1 MTLQTLSLAQLQA
14 SAENPRKTF
23 NDESI
28 AGLAQSIKTD
38 GLLQNLVVFKPKGK
52 AKKFQIISGE
62 RRFRALQMLQKTG
75 DLGDDYQ
82 IPVEIREDLTEEEI
96 LRIATVENVQR
107 ENLPPLEEAA
117 ALAALVQ
124 NGEKID
130 DIVAQTG
137 LAISTIRRRLVL
149 IGLCQS
155 VKDALSEGKITLS
168 QAEALS
174 LGSHDE
180 QTDLVEDVIS
190 GHYTTA
196 EDIKDRL
203 IGELPTLAQA
213 IFAQDRY
220 TGSFTKDL
228 LAEEDATYF
237 NDVEQFYEL
246 QKQAAIALVERYKT
260 SHEWAEFDEGYSF
273 QSWEYG
279 KAAEGEKG
287 GVVVFFKNAGS
298 VEIHEGLTKTR
309 ADRATTQSLKTKPR
323 DTYPAPLRRYMGM
336 HKSLAVQAALLANPR
351 KAKELA
357 VCNKLT
363 GFKSHECLGYFEKEG
378 TNPPALASIN
388 EEARNLLGLLD
399 EAGEET
405 TWRDL
410 GSLFRTSQVTAYDAI
425 QNLDDAHL
433 ERILTVLEAWEFGQ
447 QNVDRLDT
455 YEASLFNRIAKDL
468 AVDMRDYWTADE
480 GFLKRRNKVQLQQIM
495 NESGASETLASAA
508 EYKKGDLV
516 GRLTKYFAKAK
527 KAKKPTDAEVKAR
540 NWLPEAMQF
549 PAIDPDGKGIQE
561 PEESYEDEDY
571 SVEDVG

>member
-213 IFAQDRY
+213 IFAQDLY

-260 SHEWAEFDEGYSF
+260 SYEWAEFDEGYSF

>member
-1 MTLQTLSLAQLQA
+1 VNRQHWRRLFS
-14 SAENPRKTF
+14 RKT
-23 NDESI
+23 
-28 AGLAQSIKTD
+28 LY
-38 GLLQNLVVFKPKGK
+38 
-52 AKKFQIISGE
+52 
-62 RRFRALQMLQKTG
+62 R
-75 DLGDDYQ
+75 
-82 IPVEIREDLTEEEI
+82 
-96 LRIATVENVQR
+96 
-107 ENLPPLEEAA
+107 
-117 ALAALVQ
+117 
-124 NGEKID
+124 
-130 DIVAQTG
+130 
-137 LAISTIRRRLVL
+137 
-149 IGLCQS
+149 
-155 VKDALSEGKITLS
+155 
-168 QAEALS
+168 
-174 LGSHDE
+174 
-180 QTDLVEDVIS
+180 
-190 GHYTTA
+190 
-196 EDIKDRL
+196 
-203 IGELPTLAQA
+203 
-213 IFAQDRY
+213 
-220 TGSFTKDL
+220 SFTKDL

-309 ADRATTQSLKTKPR
+309 ADRATTQSLKTKSR

-378 TNPPALASIN
+378 TNPPALVSIN

-455 YEASLFNRIAKDL
+455 YEDSLFNRIAKDL
-468 AVDMRDYWTADE
+468 GVDMRDYWTADE
-480 GFLKRRNKVQLQQIM
+480 GFFKRRNKVQLQQIM

>member
-82 IPVEIREDLTEEEI
+82 IPVEIREDLTEDEI

-130 DIVAQTG
+130 DIVSQTG

-213 IFAQDRY
+213 IFAQDLY

-378 TNPPALASIN
+378 TNPPALVSIN

-455 YEASLFNRIAKDL
+455 YEDSLFNRIAKDL
-468 AVDMRDYWTADE
+468 GVDMRDYWTADE

-571 SVEDVG
+571 SEPDDE

>member
-203 IGELPTLAQA
+203 IGE
-213 IFAQDRY
+213 R
-220 TGSFTKDL
+220 KH
-228 LAEEDATYF
+228 DA
-237 NDVEQFYEL
+237 
-246 QKQAAIALVERYKT
+246 
-260 SHEWAEFDEGYSF
+260 
-273 QSWEYG
+273 
-279 KAAEGEKG
+279 
-287 GVVVFFKNAGS
+287 
-298 VEIHEGLTKTR
+298 
-309 ADRATTQSLKTKPR
+309 
-323 DTYPAPLRRYMGM
+323 
-336 HKSLAVQAALLANPR
+336 
-351 KAKELA
+351 
-357 VCNKLT
+357 
-363 GFKSHECLGYFEKEG
+363 
-378 TNPPALASIN
+378 
-388 EEARNLLGLLD
+388 
-399 EAGEET
+399 
-405 TWRDL
+405 
-410 GSLFRTSQVTAYDAI
+410 
-425 QNLDDAHL
+425 
-433 ERILTVLEAWEFGQ
+433 
-447 QNVDRLDT
+447 
-455 YEASLFNRIAKDL
+455 
-468 AVDMRDYWTADE
+468 
-480 GFLKRRNKVQLQQIM
+480 
-495 NESGASETLASAA
+495 
-508 EYKKGDLV
+508 
-516 GRLTKYFAKAK
+516 
-527 KAKKPTDAEVKAR
+527 
-540 NWLPEAMQF
+540 
-549 PAIDPDGKGIQE
+549 
-561 PEESYEDEDY
+561 
-571 SVEDVG
+571 

>member
-107 ENLPPLEEAA
+107 ENLPPLEEAV

-203 IGELPTLAQA
+203 IGE
-213 IFAQDRY
+213 R
-220 TGSFTKDL
+220 KH
-228 LAEEDATYF
+228 DA
-237 NDVEQFYEL
+237 
-246 QKQAAIALVERYKT
+246 
-260 SHEWAEFDEGYSF
+260 
-273 QSWEYG
+273 
-279 KAAEGEKG
+279 
-287 GVVVFFKNAGS
+287 
-298 VEIHEGLTKTR
+298 
-309 ADRATTQSLKTKPR
+309 
-323 DTYPAPLRRYMGM
+323 
-336 HKSLAVQAALLANPR
+336 
-351 KAKELA
+351 
-357 VCNKLT
+357 
-363 GFKSHECLGYFEKEG
+363 
-378 TNPPALASIN
+378 
-388 EEARNLLGLLD
+388 
-399 EAGEET
+399 
-405 TWRDL
+405 
-410 GSLFRTSQVTAYDAI
+410 
-425 QNLDDAHL
+425 
-433 ERILTVLEAWEFGQ
+433 
-447 QNVDRLDT
+447 
-455 YEASLFNRIAKDL
+455 
-468 AVDMRDYWTADE
+468 
-480 GFLKRRNKVQLQQIM
+480 
-495 NESGASETLASAA
+495 
-508 EYKKGDLV
+508 
-516 GRLTKYFAKAK
+516 
-527 KAKKPTDAEVKAR
+527 
-540 NWLPEAMQF
+540 
-549 PAIDPDGKGIQE
+549 
-561 PEESYEDEDY
+561 
-571 SVEDVG
+571 

>member
-75 DLGDDYQ
+75 DLGDDFQ
-82 IPVEIREDLTEEEI
+82 IPVEIREDLTEDEI

-213 IFAQDRY
+213 IFAQDLY

-246 QKQAAIALVERYKT
+246 QKQAAIALVGRYKT

-378 TNPPALASIN
+378 TNPPALVSIN

-468 AVDMRDYWTADE
+468 GVDMRDYWTADK

-571 SVEDVG
+571 SEPDDE

>member
-82 IPVEIREDLTEEEI
+82 IPVEIREDLTEDEI

-174 LGSHDE
+174 LGTHDE

-213 IFAQDRY
+213 IFAQDLY

-228 LAEEDATYF
+228 LAEEEATYF

-287 GVVVFFKNAGS
+287 GIVVFFKNGGS

-378 TNPPALASIN
+378 TNPPALVSIN
-388 EEARNLLGLLD
+388 EEAGNLLGLLD

-468 AVDMRDYWTADE
+468 GVDMRDYWTADE

-571 SVEDVG
+571 SEPDDE

>member
-82 IPVEIREDLTEEEI
+82 IPVEIREDITEEEI

-107 ENLPPLEEAA
+107 ENLPPLEEAV

-213 IFAQDRY
+213 IFVQDLY

-378 TNPPALASIN
+378 TNPPALVSIN

-468 AVDMRDYWTADE
+468 GVDMRDYWTADE

-495 NESGASETLASAA
+495 NESCASETLASAA

-516 GRLTKYFAKAK
+516 GRLTKYFSKAK

-571 SVEDVG
+571 SEPDDE